1 MRDALD
7 TARNNSHN
15 VALDRRKTLP
25 DRSQT
30 REKAAGDEDVQTQT
44 HHPDRKDLRQ
54 LAQRTCSMLTQSGVE
69 HWLDFGSL
77 LGLMREGNILEG
89 DTDVDISVIDTPENV
104 EKLEN
109 SRAPLADMG
118 IFLKKELTWN
128 AYRAASSLGYVHL
141 YLTELVN
148 HTYQG
153 AIGEGSEISSDLIGT
168 PTLFDWQGTQVA
180 IPQHTHAFLV
190 ARYGDDYMDPD
201 AFYANKSFLGRHPGS
216 DGWNQLVLLREQKLR
231 ARMTGRV
238 ADAVQETTAKLAL
251 QPAPQPAAQPA
262 VAARAPAPA
271 PMAAVQQLGLSG
283 PDLAAASATLSRHL
297 VSYERRMKD
306 NNNAHDLAV
315 RADSDRSA
323 MALDN
328 AVQHH
333 KQACT
338 CTCTSTCACHAHAHA
353 HAYAHAPAM
362 HMPCTC
368 RAPAVHL
375 PCTPIP
381 PSHPS
386 HPHTSHTPRTSHPPP
401 CSFQVLDNLQA
412 QYDLTTHPATRA
424 RLQSQIT
431 QHQESAARAEAEAAA
446 LAVPQAPAAALPQA
460 TLYRKS
466 GAARGSQNIAKQ
478 QALARGHTLAPNGG
492 ATLDGL
498 DSSNLPRS
506 LPAAADGAPPPLGSR
521 EGWAAP
527 SWAAAPAGAAAPGWA
542 SSGARSEGR
551 ARSEQKLRN
560 LQSEVHTSERDAHSL
575 ARKAKDAAH
584 EKRLHEYAERV
595 SVQADSDRAA
605 LALGAT
611 KQHETELVDN
621 LENRFAST
629 TDAAARELLRSQI
642 SSHREAAARASL
654 EAETMHGSEERHNG
668 LTRDKMSQA
677 RTKRLLLRAER
688 PSEDP
693 GEDLLHLV
701 RQQ

>member
-333 KQACT
+333 KQ
-338 CTCTSTCACHAHAHA
+338 
-353 HAYAHAPAM
+353 
-362 HMPCTC
+362 
-368 RAPAVHL
+368 
-375 PCTPIP
+375 
-381 PSHPS
+381 
-386 HPHTSHTPRTSHPPP
+386 
-401 CSFQVLDNLQA
+401 VLDNLQA

-478 QALARGHTLAPNGG
+478 QALARGHALAPNGG

-542 SSGARSEGR
+542 PSGARSEGR

>member
-333 KQACT
+333 KQ
-338 CTCTSTCACHAHAHA
+338 
-353 HAYAHAPAM
+353 
-362 HMPCTC
+362 
-368 RAPAVHL
+368 
-375 PCTPIP
+375 
-381 PSHPS
+381 
-386 HPHTSHTPRTSHPPP
+386 
-401 CSFQVLDNLQA
+401 VLDNLQA

-478 QALARGHTLAPNGG
+478 QALARGHALAPNGG

-506 LPAAADGAPPPLGSR
+506 LPAAGDGAPPPLGSR

-542 SSGARSEGR
+542 PSGARSEGR

>member
-333 KQACT
+333 KQ
-338 CTCTSTCACHAHAHA
+338 
-353 HAYAHAPAM
+353 
-362 HMPCTC
+362 
-368 RAPAVHL
+368 
-375 PCTPIP
+375 
-381 PSHPS
+381 
-386 HPHTSHTPRTSHPPP
+386 
-401 CSFQVLDNLQA
+401 VLDNLQA

-506 LPAAADGAPPPLGSR
+506 LPAAGDGAPPPLGSR

-542 SSGARSEGR
+542 PSGARSEGR

>member
-1 MRDALD
+1 M
-7 TARNNSHN
+7 
-15 VALDRRKTLP
+15 
-25 DRSQT
+25 
-30 REKAAGDEDVQTQT
+30 
-44 HHPDRKDLRQ
+44 
-54 LAQRTCSMLTQSGVE
+54 
-69 HWLDFGSL
+69 
-77 LGLMREGNILEG
+77 
-89 DTDVDISVIDTPENV
+89 
-104 EKLEN
+104 
-109 SRAPLADMG
+109 
-118 IFLKKELTWN
+118 
-128 AYRAASSLGYVHL
+128 
-141 YLTELVN
+141 
-148 HTYQG
+148 
-153 AIGEGSEISSDLIGT
+153 
-168 PTLFDWQGTQVA
+168 
-180 IPQHTHAFLV
+180 
-190 ARYGDDYMDPD
+190 
-201 AFYANKSFLGRHPGS
+201 
-216 DGWNQLVLLREQKLR
+216 
-231 ARMTGRV
+231 
-238 ADAVQETTAKLAL
+238 
-251 QPAPQPAAQPA
+251 
-262 VAARAPAPA
+262 
-271 PMAAVQQLGLSG
+271 
-283 PDLAAASATLSRHL
+283 
-297 VSYERRMKD
+297 
-306 NNNAHDLAV
+306 
-315 RADSDRSA
+315 
-323 MALDN
+323 
-328 AVQHH
+328 
-333 KQACT
+333 
-338 CTCTSTCACHAHAHA
+338 
-353 HAYAHAPAM
+353 
-362 HMPCTC
+362 
-368 RAPAVHL
+368 
-375 PCTPIP
+375 
-381 PSHPS
+381 
-386 HPHTSHTPRTSHPPP
+386 
-401 CSFQVLDNLQA
+401 LDNLQA
-412 QYDLTTHPATRA
+412 QYDLTTHPGTRA

-478 QALARGHTLAPNGG
+478 QALARGHALAPNGG

-542 SSGARSEGR
+542 PSGARSEGR

>member
-238 ADAVQETTAKLAL
+238 ADAIQETTAKLAL
-251 QPAPQPAAQPA
+251 QPAPQPCSQLLQPA
-262 VAARAPAPA
+262 
-271 PMAAVQQLGLSG
+271 S
-283 PDLAAASATLSRHL
+283 
-297 VSYERRMKD
+297 
-306 NNNAHDLAV
+306 
-315 RADSDRSA
+315 
-323 MALDN
+323 
-328 AVQHH
+328 
-333 KQACT
+333 
-338 CTCTSTCACHAHAHA
+338 
-353 HAYAHAPAM
+353 
-362 HMPCTC
+362 
-368 RAPAVHL
+368 
-375 PCTPIP
+375 
-381 PSHPS
+381 
-386 HPHTSHTPRTSHPPP
+386 
-401 CSFQVLDNLQA
+401 
-412 QYDLTTHPATRA
+412 
-424 RLQSQIT
+424 
-431 QHQESAARAEAEAAA
+431 
-446 LAVPQAPAAALPQA
+446 
-460 TLYRKS
+460 
-466 GAARGSQNIAKQ
+466 
-478 QALARGHTLAPNGG
+478 
-492 ATLDGL
+492 
-498 DSSNLPRS
+498 
-506 LPAAADGAPPPLGSR
+506 PL
-521 EGWAAP
+521 
-527 SWAAAPAGAAAPGWA
+527 
-542 SSGARSEGR
+542 
-551 ARSEQKLRN
+551 
-560 LQSEVHTSERDAHSL
+560 
-575 ARKAKDAAH
+575 
-584 EKRLHEYAERV
+584 AERV
-595 SVQADSDRAA
+595 
-605 LALGAT
+605 L
-611 KQHETELVDN
+611 
-621 LENRFAST
+621 
-629 TDAAARELLRSQI
+629 
-642 SSHREAAARASL
+642 
-654 EAETMHGSEERHNG
+654 
-668 LTRDKMSQA
+668 
-677 RTKRLLLRAER
+677 
-688 PSEDP
+688 
-693 GEDLLHLV
+693 
-701 RQQ
+701 

>member
-104 EKLEN
+104 EKLEH

-283 PDLAAASATLSRHL
+283 PDLEAASAALSRH
-297 VSYERRMKD
+297 
-306 NNNAHDLAV
+306 
-315 RADSDRSA
+315 
-323 MALDN
+323 
-328 AVQHH
+328 
-333 KQACT
+333 
-338 CTCTSTCACHAHAHA
+338 
-353 HAYAHAPAM
+353 
-362 HMPCTC
+362 
-368 RAPAVHL
+368 
-375 PCTPIP
+375 
-381 PSHPS
+381 
-386 HPHTSHTPRTSHPPP
+386 
-401 CSFQVLDNLQA
+401 
-412 QYDLTTHPATRA
+412 
-424 RLQSQIT
+424 
-431 QHQESAARAEAEAAA
+431 
-446 LAVPQAPAAALPQA
+446 
-460 TLYRKS
+460 
-466 GAARGSQNIAKQ
+466 
-478 QALARGHTLAPNGG
+478 
-492 ATLDGL
+492 
-498 DSSNLPRS
+498 
-506 LPAAADGAPPPLGSR
+506 
-521 EGWAAP
+521 
-527 SWAAAPAGAAAPGWA
+527 
-542 SSGARSEGR
+542 
-551 ARSEQKLRN
+551 
-560 LQSEVHTSERDAHSL
+560 
-575 ARKAKDAAH
+575 
-584 EKRLHEYAERV
+584 
-595 SVQADSDRAA
+595 
-605 LALGAT
+605 
-611 KQHETELVDN
+611 
-621 LENRFAST
+621 
-629 TDAAARELLRSQI
+629 
-642 SSHREAAARASL
+642 
-654 EAETMHGSEERHNG
+654 
-668 LTRDKMSQA
+668 
-677 RTKRLLLRAER
+677 
-688 PSEDP
+688 
-693 GEDLLHLV
+693 
-701 RQQ
+701 